1 MKSTFVLGL
10 ILVSSNVFSQ
20 TSTTKA
26 HAAVQPKSVQ
36 AQDTVKVDKKAEAPC
51 ADKKEDVLK
60 KIEEKKKAQAAASKG
75 FSLQGNT
82 DTGCSIK

>member
-1 MKSTFVLGL
+1 MKSL
-10 ILVSSNVFSQ
+10 IIMAILISSQNVFSQ

-26 HAAVQPKSVQ
+26 RAAVQPKSVQ
-36 AQDTVKVDKKAEAPC
+36 AQDSVKADKKAEAPC

-60 KIEEKKKAQAAASKG
+60 KIEEKKQALAAANKG